1 MASPTDLTDSTDPA
15 DSTDP
20 VVASGPVLVAL
31 SGGVDSSVAAAL
43 LVEAG
48 YDVTGVTLKL
58 WGGASDSGCC
68 SVSDVDDA
76 RRVAQQLGIDH
87 HVFNFG
93 DDFDRHVVDPYVEDH
108 RLGLTP
114 NPCVECNRH
123 IKFDKLLRRADALGF
138 DRVATGHHARIV
150 SETGL
155 DGAETLRIGRGAD
168 QAKDQS
174 YVLHMLDQAQLA
186 RLQFPVGD
194 RTKDDVRVLASELGL
209 RTANK
214 ADSQDVCFIHS
225 TGGRETFLGDRIPL
239 RPARLVE
246 ADGREV
252 GAVES
257 IELVTLGQRKG
268 LDLGGDGQRRYAID
282 IDHGT
287 ATVTVGPRA
296 ALDVPAQT
304 VGGLAWSAE
313 PVDGP
318 FEVQV
323 SAHGRTAVAE
333 LVTDDDGEGVLVWAE
348 PQRRVA
354 PGQSIVLYHGDR
366 VVGGG
371 AAGRALATWPNV

>member
-1 MASPTDLTDSTDPA
+1 MAPSDHPDPGPETTL
-15 DSTDP
+15 S
-20 VVASGPVLVAL
+20 SGPILVAL

-43 LVEAG
+43 LVQAG
-48 YDVTGVTLKL
+48 HDVTGVTLKL

-150 SETGL
+150 SEVGP
-155 DGAETLRIGRGAD
+155 DGTETLRVGRGAD

-174 YVLHMLDQAQLA
+174 YVLHMLDQTQLA

-194 RTKDDVRVLASELGL
+194 RTKDDVRALATELGL
-209 RTANK
+209 RTAAK

-296 ALDVPAQT
+296 ALDVPAQAIN
-304 VGGLAWSAE
+304 GLDWSAD

-323 SAHGRTAVAE
+323 SAHGRTATAD
-333 LVTDDDGEGVLVWAE
+333 LVTVDAAEDDGDAVLVWSE

-354 PGQSIVLYHGDR
+354 PGQSVVLYHGDR

-371 AAGRALATWPNV
+371 TAGRALSTWPTG